1 MPIRSFQPQIEFELC
16 LEDLGSLDLAV
27 QRGVSEIELCSVL
40 DVGGV
45 TPSSGLIREVR
56 NYFKGSLAVLIRPRA
71 GGFQYTEREKELMHR
86 DAESALALGADMVVT
101 GALDHQNEID
111 ESFLEKLA
119 RSTGVEKICFHRAFD
134 QTPAWSRSLDTLLN
148 MGIPRILSSGGAQN
162 AKEGIPILCAMQ
174 EKANGKMVIM
184 AGGGIR
190 SDNLQYLV
198 ENSGLSRFHSSL
210 RLKGPAQNSFGSSP
224 GVDEQELEKCLKIL
238 RDASLSD

>member
-1 MPIRSFQPQIEFELC
+1 MPNRSFQSQIEFELC
-16 LEDLGSLDLAV
+16 LEDLGSLDLAK
-27 QRGVSEIELCSVL
+27 QQGVSEIELCSAL

-45 TPSSGLIREVR
+45 TPSFGLIREVR
-56 NYFKGSLAVLIRPRA
+56 NCFKGGLAVLIRPRA
-71 GGFQYTEREKELMHR
+71 GGFQYSTREKELMQK

-148 MGIPRILSSGGAQN
+148 MGIPRILSSGGSQN
-162 AKEGIPILCAMQ
+162 AKEGILTLRAMQ
-174 EKANGKMVIM
+174 EKSNGKMVIM

-190 SDNLQYLV
+190 SDNFQFLV
-198 ENSGLSRFHSSL
+198 QNSGLKRFHSSL

-238 RDASLSD
+238 RDIQMSH